1 MKTHG
6 SKFVRLFYKP
16 DGSPLRR
23 AEPKKRMS
31 KKERLRLRRENKA
44 AVLVPDSEEEGG
56 GESES

>member
-6 SKFVRLFYKP
+6 SKFVKLCYMP

-44 AVLVPDSEEEGG
+44 TVFVPDSGEEGG
-56 GESES
+56 DENKS